1 MAIRVKFRRMSPPDA
16 KDHEHIERLKGN
28 DESNNDRV
36 VDEPRKWWYE
46 NVRDKKIS
54 AYVKDKAGNT
64 AYLVD
69 RVSSAGNGYVQTK
82 RDDKLT
88 DNLLELDK
96 Y

>member
-16 KDHEHIERLKGN
+16 KDHEHIERLKVN
-28 DESNNDRV
+28 DESDKDRV

-46 NVRDKKIS
+46 NVRDEKIS
-54 AYVKDKAGNT
+54 AYVEDEAGNT

-88 DNLLELDK
+88 DNLLELDTF
-96 Y
+96 